1 MNICKNCKWW
11 NQEHAVMVH
20 NEFTGMEVVLA
31 YCEPM
36 IPVADDMWINGQR
49 MGLTAEDY
57 SCGKWRER
65 DDG

>member
-1 MNICKNCKWW
+1 
-11 NQEHAVMVH
+11 MVWS
-20 NEFTGMEVVLA
+20 EFTDMEAVLA

-36 IPVADDMWINGQR
+36 IPVAEDIWIKGQR

-65 DDG
+65 DE